1 MKNIEELKSTGLKA
15 TLPRMKV
22 LDVLRD
28 ERAHLSADEIHRRLL
43 LQGEDIGLATVYRV
57 LGQLEQVGIV
67 RRNVFDAGRAVYEIE
82 HGGHHDHLVC
92 VHCGRVEEFFD
103 PQIEALQHEVARS
116 RGFSLVE
123 HRLAMFGICGG
134 CSQERPGIGTARR
147 RPPGGGTIG

>member
-1 MKNIEELKSTGLKA
+1 MNHDDNLRIHGLKA

-22 LDVLRD
+22 LDVLRE

-92 VHCGRVEEFFD
+92 VHCGRVEEYFA
-103 PQIEALQHEVARS
+103 PQI
-116 RGFSLVE
+116 
-123 HRLAMFGICGG
+123 
-134 CSQERPGIGTARR
+134 
-147 RPPGGGTIG
+147 